1 MKSISLFDRKFMG
14 GIHGA
19 GGYHFEDSYVLS
31 QLPNWLTLEG
41 LFSFQ
46 QELLTDLEL
55 FFASGRRWFIQ
66 IKKRPVKRNEFV
78 EIIEAF
84 RLREA
89 TSSGQYERYIIAS
102 PGLPGPLMRFRGHLE
117 RFRSA
122 HSYSEAEL
130 AQSRRELAAELEGL
144 KCGVEVDFLIEKV
157 FFESEIEWV
166 KQERL
171 LRASFTNSLVK
182 DHGIRQE
189 DAEDIYLRIARLLVV
204 ERGNPVEL
212 SRLRAALG
220 RRRME
225 ASAQRLSDFE
235 LITPEFLDKRSDDS
249 PSYFYDGTVPT
260 WSDITHQRDIPRDIM
275 PEIIARVDHWEH
287 GRALVPI
294 LAEAG
299 DGKST
304 FLHRMA
310 AELARRDKIVLCQ
323 KRHRAAISVEE
334 IQSVAEM
341 ANQCV
346 YVFIDDAAR
355 VQNLKGFIESVAG
368 LPYAIVLIAVSRP
381 YEWIPVR
388 SVYNANLHVEFA
400 SDDREWSLEG
410 VTDNEIELLFGRLAE
425 AGLINS
431 LPDEELRPLI
441 NSYAERSKR
450 KLLVLV
456 LELTKG
462 RRAAEVL
469 RDECERV
476 RLMGNSVFQAYRY
489 VCLMGSVHSFIS
501 RSMLRKVITIESGDA
516 DVLRR
521 LQGLVELIG
530 ENIYARHDRIAEI
543 VTDILFDG
551 ADEERGDALCQIISL
566 AISDAQGEIARRM
579 LEAVYTTVPES
590 QCHKVI
596 SHLVNEANLAGETA
610 LVGEFFAYRPDESPA
625 DAVYDE
631 VLAANT
637 RLILRKLIS
646 PTLRNAL
653 RAQGHGTENQYTD
666 RSYVW
671 TPASA
676 LESLGS
682 SGNSLLNDL
691 GWTEVFARAARW
703 SRWESSHRKGFT
715 LNADKM
721 YEALARIRPGKST
734 DIAFYHAEF
743 LRETNREKDAIPLY
757 ELVVERNPSHVEA
770 RAALALCLYF
780 QEDYER
786 ALQHYKIARELDWE
800 VIHRYGHA
808 EIFQEMLE
816 GLGDWDELIPLLK
829 SITRFN
835 FDVKRRIQQSDMWK
849 EISLERKLRQSA
861 NEAEPGFVKEFSVKV
876 SEEELFVFATQLEDL
891 LKYAKTLPRVR
902 QIELGRSIFKVSFG
916 ELRRSDACA

>member
-1 MKSISLFDRKFMG
+1 M
-14 GIHGA
+14 
-19 GGYHFEDSYVLS
+19 S

-41 LFSFQ
+41 LLSFQ

-84 RLREA
+84 HLREA

-102 PGLPGPLMRFRGHLE
+102 PGLPGPLTRFRGHLD

-130 AQSRRELAAELEGL
+130 AQSKRELAAELEGL

-157 FFESEIEWV
+157 FFENEIEWV
-166 KQERL
+166 KQEQL

-182 DHGIRQE
+182 DHGIRHE

-204 ERGNPVEL
+204 ERGKRVEL
-212 SRLRAALG
+212 SQLQAALG
-220 RRRME
+220 RRRLE
-225 ASAQRLSDFE
+225 ARAQHLSDFD
-235 LITPEFLDKRSDDS
+235 LITPEFLDKMSDDS
-249 PSYFYDGTVPT
+249 PSHFYDGTVPT

-275 PEIIARVDHWEH
+275 PQIIARVDHWEH
-287 GRALVPI
+287 GRVLVPI

-299 DGKST
+299 EGKST

-310 AELARRDKIVLCQ
+310 AELARLDKIVLCQ
-323 KRHRAAISVEE
+323 KRHRVSISVEE

-346 YVFIDDAAR
+346 YVFVDDAAR

-368 LPYAIVLIAVSRP
+368 LPYPIVLIVVSRP
-381 YEWIPVR
+381 YEWVPLR
-388 SVYNANLHVEFA
+388 SVYNANLLVEFA
-400 SDDREWSLEG
+400 SYDDREWSLEG
-410 VTDNEIELLFGRLAE
+410 VTDNEIELLFGRLAQ

-462 RRAAEVL
+462 KRVTEVL

-476 RLMGNSVFQAYRY
+476 RQMGNSVFQAYRY

-501 RSMLRKVITIESGDA
+501 RSMLRKVITIDSVDA

-551 ADEERGDALCQIISL
+551 ADEERGDALCQTISL

-579 LEAVYTTVPES
+579 LEAVNTTVPES
-590 QCHKVI
+590 QRHKVI
-596 SHLVNEANLAGETA
+596 SHLVNEANLAGERA
-610 LVGEFFAYRPDESPA
+610 LVGEFFAYRPDESPN
-625 DAVYDE
+625 DAIYDD
-631 VLAANT
+631 VLSVNT
-637 RLILRKLIS
+637 QLILRQFIS

-653 RAQGHGTENQYTD
+653 RAPGRDTENQYED
-666 RSYVW
+666 PSFIW
-671 TPASA
+671 TAASA
-676 LESLGS
+676 LENLGS
-682 SGNSLLNDL
+682 AGNSLLNDL

-703 SRWESSHRKGFT
+703 SRWESSHRNEFK

-721 YEALARIRPGKST
+721 YAALARIRPGKPT
-734 DIAFYHAEF
+734 EMTFYHAEF
-743 LRETNREKDAIPLY
+743 LRNTDREKKAIPLY
-757 ELVVERNPSHVEA
+757 ESVLKRDPDHAEA
-770 RAALALCLYF
+770 HAALAWCLYF
-780 QEDYER
+780 QEKYETS
-786 ALQHYKIARELDWE
+786 LNHYKIARELDWE
-800 VIHRYGHA
+800 VIHRELH
-808 EIFQEMLE
+808 EDILREMLE
-816 GLGDWDELIPLLK
+816 GVGDWEQLIELLK
-829 SITRFN
+829 STARFN
-835 FDVKRRIQQSDMWK
+835 FEINRRIKQSDIWK
-849 EISLERKLRQSA
+849 EIALEKKLKKTSHDI
-861 NEAEPGFVKEFSVKV
+861 EETFIKEPSSDL
-876 SEEELFVFATQLEDL
+876 SEEELRVHAAQLDDL
-891 LKYAKTLPRVR
+891 LRYSKSLTRARRV
-902 QIELGRSIFKVSFG
+902 ELGKAVFGPSFG
-916 ELRRSDACA
+916 DLRPEEA